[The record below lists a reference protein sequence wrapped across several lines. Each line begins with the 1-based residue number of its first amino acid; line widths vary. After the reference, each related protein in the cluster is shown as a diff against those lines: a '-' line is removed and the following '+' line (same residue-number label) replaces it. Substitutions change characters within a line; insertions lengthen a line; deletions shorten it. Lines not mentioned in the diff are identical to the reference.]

1 MECESSSRTTL
12 SQSASW
18 SGGDASNCFTSQ
30 LGAQGH
36 ANSHPHTHLPS
47 NHLRKPH
54 PHSSNNVTLPQNHPP
69 PRVQAPVPLSVGTNI
84 QSVGVVLPQVQNQSN
99 QNVQPGY
106 IYTTNTQL
114 DGGGGVTASSGSISV
129 ASGGV
134 SGFALTG
141 HPTPFKSTA
150 PSAATAVNYPP
161 QGGVANSGQIQYGY
175 TIAQTNANQGQPSS
189 QTSKSGGEE
198 SPMVG
203 VCVQNSVA
211 SHWQLVYNI
220 RISF

>member
-36 ANSHPHTHLPS
+36 ASSHPHTHLPS
-47 NHLRKPH
+47 NHLRN
-54 PHSSNNVTLPQNHPP
+54 PHSHTTNNVTLPQNHPA
-69 PRVQAPVPLSVGTNI
+69 RVPAPVPLSVGTNI

-99 QNVQPGY
+99 QNVQGY
-106 IYTTNTQL
+106 IYTNTQL
-114 DGGGGVTASSGSISV
+114 DGGGVTASGSISV
-129 ASGGV
+129 ATGGV
-134 SGFALTG
+134 SVPISGFAVTG

-150 PSAATAVNYPP
+150 QSAAAAAASASSSLNYQP
-161 QGGVANSGQIQYGY
+161 GVATSGQIQYGY

-189 QTSKSGGEE
+189 QTSKSGGDE

-203 VCVQNSVA
+203 VCVQSSVA
-211 SHWQLVYNI
+211 SH
-220 RISF
+220 